1 MIKIN
6 LYRIL
11 RKAFL
16 LLVHYKKKHPFKI
29 VEIQATNLNQCTCG
43 NNVNLLSLNQNNN
56 HALLML

>member
-11 RKAFL
+11 RIAFL
-16 LLVHYKKKHPFKI
+16 LLVHYKNNPFKI
-29 VEIQATNLNQCTCG
+29 IEIQVANLNQCTCG
-43 NNVNLLSLNQNNN
+43 NNVSLLSLNQNNN